1 MKLHLPL
8 IPHRLSLS
16 VLSSADRIMIQNMV
30 SSTATALYSVAY
42 SATMVI
48 NIIKLSINDALTPWV
63 YECLKKKDYKSI
75 YKNTVFVMLI
85 VMAMAFLFVLFAP
98 EIIFVVGS
106 EKYYEAIYVIPPVA
120 ASVFFTFLYNL
131 FSSVE
136 FYYEKTKEIMVAS
149 LTAAVSN
156 IVLNFIFIN
165 LFGYVAAGYTTLAC
179 YIILSVFHYLIM
191 KKAVKNEVSVK
202 QLFNLKAIVALS
214 AVVIVSMAGC
224 TLLYF
229 NNIIRYIVIGVFLV
243 VLLIM
248 HKKIINLIKMLKKK
262 K

>member
-1 MKLHLPL
+1 
-8 IPHRLSLS
+8 
-16 VLSSADRIMIQNMV
+16 
-30 SSTATALYSVAY
+30 
-42 SATMVI
+42 
-48 NIIKLSINDALTPWV
+48 
-63 YECLKKKDYKSI
+63 
-75 YKNTVFVMLI
+75 
-85 VMAMAFLFVLFAP
+85 
-98 EIIFVVGS
+98 
-106 EKYYEAIYVIPPVA
+106 
-120 ASVFFTFLYNL
+120 
-131 FSSVE
+131 
-136 FYYEKTKEIMVAS
+136 
-149 LTAAVSN
+149 
-156 IVLNFIFIN
+156 
-165 LFGYVAAGYTTLAC
+165 
-179 YIILSVFHYLIM
+179 M

>member
-1 MKLHLPL
+1 M
-8 IPHRLSLS
+8 
-16 VLSSADRIMIQNMV
+16 
-30 SSTATALYSVAY
+30 
-42 SATMVI
+42 
-48 NIIKLSINDALTPWV
+48 
-63 YECLKKKDYKSI
+63 
-75 YKNTVFVMLI
+75 
-85 VMAMAFLFVLFAP
+85 
-98 EIIFVVGS
+98 
-106 EKYYEAIYVIPPVA
+106 
-120 ASVFFTFLYNL
+120 
-131 FSSVE
+131 
-136 FYYEKTKEIMVAS
+136 
-149 LTAAVSN
+149 
-156 IVLNFIFIN
+156 NFIFIN

-229 NNIIRYIVIGVFLV
+229 NNIVRYIVIGVFLV